1 MKLSDI
7 ITSPLLV
14 GQYIL
19 HYGTGRQDIFPLLL
33 TMSLVLQLT
42 ERGTLLV

>member
-19 HYGTGRQDIFPLLL
+19 HYCTGRQDIFQLLL
-33 TMSLVLQLT
+33 TMSLALQLN
-42 ERGTLLV
+42 EIGTLLV